1 MSTRRPYN
9 RRRRLERNLRAI
21 LSTNYVAVVNID
33 PSGKQGLIN
42 YKSAKSIA
50 PGQAIA
56 DAVCDIPHHWV
67 IYFSAL
73 CIDQAGQRYI
83 KSSEVE
89 PQGVYRADQITD
101 VIETYYRQLVNECN
115 QQHLVGSGW
124 IANPC
129 GASLDEEQAAKIYD
143 AVGAWPTKEA
153 A

>member
-1 MSTRRPYN
+1 MSTRRPHN

-21 LSTNYVAVVNID
+21 LSSNHVAVVNID
-33 PSGKQGLIN
+33 PSGRQGLIN
-42 YKSAKSIA
+42 CKNAKSIP

-56 DAVCDIPHHWV
+56 DAVCDIAHHWV

-73 CIDQAGQRYI
+73 CIDQTGQRYI

-89 PQGVYRADQITD
+89 PQGVYRADQITE

-129 GASLDEEQAAKIYD
+129 GMSLDEAQAANIYD
-143 AVGAWPTKEA
+143 AIGAWPA
-153 A
+153 AVAA